1 MSQRQQLERIMAIDR
16 SIRDEE
22 YPNADRLGE
31 MLEVSRRVI
40 FNDRDF
46 MINRLGAP
54 IEYDRQRGGWFYANK
69 TWVLPGMIV
78 TEGELLAFFLS
89 VEISKRFLGSSLESS
104 LRSAI
109 EKISKGVKGPVSV
122 DLDTLR
128 SHFTFSG
135 PMLISSN
142 EQALLDIHQAIQSSQ
157 CLWMRYFTASRGES
171 TERTVMPYHLFNI
184 YGDWYLIA
192 FDDLRKEFRNFLVA
206 RMSQWKILPKKFQ
219 MDVNFSAS
227 KWMEGAFQA
236 YRGGETEEVS
246 IRFTPQVAHYIRE
259 RRWHASQKIEESA
272 DGSLIL
278 HMQTAGLSE
287 VKHWVLHYGAGAEVL
302 VPDSLREECRMEIK
316 SMAEVYRGDQ
326 EGNPSNFKPS

>member
-54 IEYDRQRGGWFYANK
+54 IEFDRIHAGWFYADK

-89 VEISKRFLGSSLESS
+89 VEISKRFLGSSLEPS
-104 LRSAI
+104 LRSAV

-122 DLDTLR
+122 DLETLR
-128 SHFTFSG
+128 SHFTFSA
-135 PMLISSN
+135 PTLISAN
-142 EQALLDIHQAIQSSQ
+142 EQALLDIHHAIYTNQ
-157 CLWMRYFTASRGES
+157 CVWMRYFTASRGED
-171 TERTVMPYHLFNI
+171 TERTIEPYHLCNI
-184 YGDWYLIA
+184 RGDWYVIA
-192 FDDLRKEFRNFLVA
+192 FDRLRNEFRNFLVA
-206 RMSQWKILPKKFQ
+206 RIEDWKLLPEKFQ
-219 MDVNFSAS
+219 RDLKFSVS
-227 KWMEGAFQA
+227 DWMGIAFQA
-236 YRGGETEEVS
+236 ERGGELADVS
-246 IRFTPQVAHYIRE
+246 IKFNTRTARYIRE
-259 RRWHASQKIEESA
+259 RNWHASQKIEENE

-278 HMQTAGLSE
+278 HLITSGLGE
-287 VKHWVLHYGAGAEVL
+287 VKRWVLQYGSGAEVL
-302 VPDSLREECRMEIK
+302 APESLRDEIK
-316 SMAEVYRGDQ
+316 NEIKMMKNLYL
-326 EGNPSNFKPS
+326 P